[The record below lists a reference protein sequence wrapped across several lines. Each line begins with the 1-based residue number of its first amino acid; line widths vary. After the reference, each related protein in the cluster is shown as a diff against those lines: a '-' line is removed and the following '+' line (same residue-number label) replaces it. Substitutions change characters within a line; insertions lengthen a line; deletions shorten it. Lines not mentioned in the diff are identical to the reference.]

1 MVDEN
6 QRHNQKMRKIKE
18 ARDKMMQSKTDE
30 KGLIMFHTGPGKGKS
45 SSGLGMV
52 MPLNAN

>member
-18 ARDKMMQSKTDE
+18 ARDKMMQSKTE
-30 KGLIMFHTGPGKGKS
+30 KK
-45 SSGLGMV
+45 
-52 MPLNAN
+52 A

>member
-6 QRHNQKMRKIKE
+6 QRHNQKMRKIKT

-30 KGLIMFHTGPGKGKS
+30 KALLLFTRARARGNL
-45 SSGLGMV
+45 L
-52 MPLNAN
+52 LALE